1 MLQGMRVL
9 LVEDDRRLASALR
22 RGLEEEGF
30 GVDHVVAGEEAL
42 AAARATRFDV
52 IVLDVMLPGGRDGFA
67 TCIEQRDRRDA
78 TPILM
83 LTARDSVDDRVRG
96 LDAGADDYLVKPF
109 AFRELLAR
117 VRALTRRRLEHRS
130 AVLRMGTLVM
140 DTASH
145 SVTVDEMP
153 LELTAKEFAILE
165 YFLQH
170 PRRVLSRQ
178 QIEDHVWNYDFDSTS
193 NLVDVYIGRIRRK
206 VIAAGARDPIVTI
219 RGVGYRCDPPP

>member
-1 MLQGMRVL
+1 MRVL

-67 TCIEQRDRRDA
+67 TCTELRDRRDA

-206 VIAAGARDPIVTI
+206 VIATGARDPIVTI

>member
-67 TCIEQRDRRDA
+67 TCIELRDRRDA